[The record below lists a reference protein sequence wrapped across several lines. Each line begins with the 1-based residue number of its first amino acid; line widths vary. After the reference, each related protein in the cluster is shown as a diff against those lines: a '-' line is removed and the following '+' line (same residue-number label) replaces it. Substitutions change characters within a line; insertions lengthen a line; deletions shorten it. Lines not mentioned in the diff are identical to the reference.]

1 MSRPQLLGRARPV
14 RASLVFCALQLTLI
28 RAASAQEPAPGPG
41 MGPELNPYAC
51 QGRAE
56 AFQADRTIGQ
66 IEDEID
72 KLLEPAFLPT
82 DPRSVRALKLCT
94 IAELK
99 KRVGATDA
107 ADYYQRAIAEHP
119 QEPGYEFFLG
129 RYYAGA
135 RGAKAP
141 VHEIAEKHLY
151 RALAKLEKLR
161 LSGSYRDHHRVIEN
175 HTRKQLLVLYQ
186 RDGLPLLPWKAYPQ
200 ASSGYLAPGASIA
213 SINRVNQDTRY
224 AVGVNEMG
232 GFTAETQLFE
242 RGPEP
247 AGPAEFFVVARAP
260 LRYRSDNALLLRHN
274 YVGLIFLGAAFETG
288 KSAAFDDFTQIGQAQ
303 PRLHDVDVRQLTI
316 GYERSL
322 ALYPLFDLRL
332 QLQYQRVHRVGLVE
346 YHPTYEQDFPLYFA
360 KPQLSR
366 FIGSDKLTLTGTY
379 ALMAIPDLD
388 GAARGALP
396 PGDYLLK
403 RGRLIAGVEVEYAFY
418 SPLLLPS
425 LHLASL
431 RPYRTPTRGLY
442 LTAGYVTDNELY
454 GDRRI
459 VNDTIHGGV
468 RLEGPGKW
476 DIDVHE
482 TWFRGRGRD
491 ITANGEQPAED
502 LSAGSLRSSLTVV
515 HHLAHPD
522 VTPGV
527 PEAVGPFASDALSLA
542 FPISWDKAVHGPAT
556 YENVRAGA
564 QLWFKVFG
572 TGVWGATT
580 LTTLSYEYQYFYQFG
595 KHIHNLG
602 ATVRLGWGDL

>member
-1 MSRPQLLGRARPV
+1 MFLLAYLFMS
-14 RASLVFCALQLTLI
+14 S
-28 RAASAQEPAPGPG
+28 RAAAQEA
-41 MGPELNPYAC
+41 GPELNPYAC

-56 AFQADRTIGQ
+56 ALQADRSISQ
-66 IEDEID
+66 IENEIA
-72 KLLEPAFLPT
+72 KLVEPAFVPS
-82 DPRSVRALKLCT
+82 DPKTVRALKLCT

-99 KRVGATDA
+99 KRVGAADA
-107 ADYYQRAIAEHP
+107 SDYYERAIAEHP
-119 QEPGYEFFLG
+119 AEPGYEFFLG
-129 RYYAGA
+129 RYFAGA
-135 RGAKAP
+135 RGAKAS
-141 VHEIAEKHLY
+141 VHELAEEHLY
-151 RALAKLEKLR
+151 RALDKLERLR
-161 LSGSYRDHHRVIEN
+161 NGGRYRPYHGVIED

-200 ASSGYLAPGASIA
+200 SSSGLLAPGASIA
-213 SINRVNQDTRY
+213 SINRVSHDTRF
-224 AVGVNEMG
+224 AVGANEMG

-247 AGPAEFFVVARAP
+247 AGPAEFFVVARSP
-260 LRYRSDNALLLRHN
+260 LRYRSENALQLRHN
-274 YVGLIFLGAAFETG
+274 YVGLVSLGAAFEKG
-288 KSAAFDDFTQIGQAQ
+288 ESAAFDDFTQIGQAE
-303 PRLHDVDVRQLTI
+303 PRFHDVDVRQLWV

-346 YHPTYEQDFPLYFA
+346 YHPTYAQDFPVYFA

-366 FIGSDKLTLTGTY
+366 FIGSDKLTVSGTY
-379 ALMAIPDLD
+379 ALMVIPDLD
-388 GAARGALP
+388 GSAQGGLRD
-396 PGDYLLK
+396 GDYLLK
-403 RGRLIAGVEVEYAFY
+403 RGRLIAGVELEYAFY

-459 VNDTIHGGV
+459 INDTIHGGV
-468 RLEGPGKW
+468 RLEGPGAW
-476 DIDVHE
+476 DVDVHE

-491 ITANGEQPAED
+491 IESTGEVPAPD
-502 LSAGSLRSSLTVV
+502 LSASSLRSSLTVV
-515 HHLAHPD
+515 RHLAHPD
-522 VTPGV
+522 ATPGI
-527 PEAVGPFASDALSLA
+527 PATVGPFASDAVSLA
-542 FPISWDKAVHGPAT
+542 FPVSWDKAVNGPDT
-556 YENVRAGA
+556 YENVRGGA

-572 TGVWGATT
+572 TGAWGATV

-602 ATVRLGWGDL
+602 ATMRLGWGDL